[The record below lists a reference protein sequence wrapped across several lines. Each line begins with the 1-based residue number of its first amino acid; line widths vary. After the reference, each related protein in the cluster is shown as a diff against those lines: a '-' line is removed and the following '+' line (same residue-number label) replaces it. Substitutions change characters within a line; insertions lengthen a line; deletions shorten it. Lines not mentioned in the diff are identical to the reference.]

1 MIRLSN
7 NTSIPEAELSFQPIR
22 ASGPGGQNVNK
33 VSSAVQLFFDIHAS
47 SLPEFYKA
55 RLLRVRDRRLTAEG
69 VIVIR
74 AQEHRSLEKNKMAA
88 MERLRQMILSATET
102 KKKRRPTKPSI
113 SSKKRKIEGK
123 KKRDRTKALRKP
135 PDF

>member
-1 MIRLSN
+1 M
-7 NTSIPEAELSFQPIR
+7 
-22 ASGPGGQNVNK
+22 NK